1 MNPTLVLIFGV
12 GVLVLCIALAAIG
25 IAVLRELMEVRS
37 VLESIEGELV
47 NIAPAK

>member
-12 GVLVLCIALAAIG
+12 AVLILLVVLAGIG
-25 IAVLRELMEVRS
+25 IEVFRELMEVRS

-47 NIAPAK
+47 KFSPEK